1 MAFLTEE
8 DDIPR
13 LLTRGTTRS
22 FRIGFFTDG
31 SKSTPLIPKDPIQ
44 YPSYEILDPQGVTVQ
59 SGVLQAD
66 GGIGEFATTWTVPN
80 DAQLS
85 NPNSR
90 YQFKAFIITNTNE
103 QAEITH
109 EFDVQDVA
117 VTATEDRSQAFITLK
132 DIEFRSMIRCT
143 ERIDLD
149 NAGSLTLQVILGN
162 TQNVNGTLL
171 IGPGGVENKVTLED
185 GQIIEVPNGDS
196 FVYYY
201 DIPEGVLSTPNCQYI
216 ALWTIRQNV
225 AASVETQFQLMR
237 TVDGQILNMT
247 VQLRQLIDKFQKQR
261 GRVQAYEDSD
271 LVEYLDRGLEII
283 NVTYPIT
290 AWDLSF
296 VGASQFNS
304 FILLG
309 AAWYALNAQ
318 YLMEVDLGFAFSGQ
332 TVTLDY
338 DHAPMLAE
346 AINRFKDYLDNAVSP
361 AKLSFI
367 RATSSVGV
375 FAGKPM
381 GFRALHRFTFPLQ
394 SFQSGDIIQT
404 LSNIGIL

>member
-13 LLTRGTTRS
+13 LLTRGTTMP

-31 SKSTPLIPKDPIQ
+31 SKSTPLIPKDPLQ
-44 YPSYEILDPQGVTVQ
+44 YPSYEILDPNGVAVQ

-66 GGIGEFATTWTVPN
+66 GGIGEYATTWTVPN
-80 DAQLS
+80 DAMLS
-85 NPNSR
+85 NANSR

-109 EFDVQDVA
+109 EFDVQDVV
-117 VTATEDRSQAFITLK
+117 VTATEDRSQCFITLK
-132 DIEFRSMIRCT
+132 GCEFRTMIRCT

-149 NAGSLTLQVILGN
+149 SAGSLELQVILGN
-162 TQNVNGTLL
+162 TQNVNNILN
-171 IGPGGVENKVTLED
+171 IGPGGVENKVTLEA
-185 GQIIEVPNGDS
+185 GQIKEVPNGDS

-201 DIPEGVLSTPNCQYI
+201 DIPEGVLSTANCQYI
-216 ALWTIRQNV
+216 AMWTIRQNV
-225 AASVETQFQLMR
+225 AAAQEKQFQLVR
-237 TVDGQILNMT
+237 TVDGQVLNMT

-271 LVEYLDRGLEII
+271 MVEYLDRGLEII
-283 NVTYPIT
+283 NTTYPIT
-290 AWDLSF
+290 AWQIQF
-296 VGASQFNS
+296 VGQSQFTA
-304 FILLG
+304 FVLMA
-309 AAWYALNAQ
+309 AAWYGLNAQ

-346 AINRFKDYLDNAVSP
+346 AINRFRDYLDSAVSP

-367 RATSSVGV
+367 RATSSVGT